1 MRNTYHTLPEDT
13 ALFDRLRHR
22 AYAYT
27 RGDNFHIVSVYVRPA
42 YDTSASLTSADITFW
57 DIHLTYLDDRTQ
69 KECRYIRRGHTRDE
83 MERLYRSTD
92 TKTRYYVRA
101 LASRGC
107 K

>member
-27 RGDNFHIVSVYVRPA
+27 KGYALHIVGVYVRPSFGSELYA
-42 YDTSASLTSADITFW
+42 TSDEITFW
-57 DIHLTYLDDRTQ
+57 DVTVVYVHDDYSKEYVNVHKTLTRS
-69 KECRYIRRGHTRDE
+69 K

-92 TKTRYYVRA
+92 RATRYYAGGVA
-101 LASRGC
+101 
-107 K
+107 